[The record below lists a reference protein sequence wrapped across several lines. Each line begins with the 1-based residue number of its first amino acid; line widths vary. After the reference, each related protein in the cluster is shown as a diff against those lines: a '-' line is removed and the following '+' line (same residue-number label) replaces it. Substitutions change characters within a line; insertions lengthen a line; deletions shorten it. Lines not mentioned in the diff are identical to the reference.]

1 MALDIHPDDSK
12 TDPTVSCS
20 NCDAVCCRLTVVV
33 EATDQIAEHLVVRG
47 DNGVVTMAQGSD
59 GWCIALDRVNRS
71 CSIYTERP
79 SVCRRFVM
87 GAGYCRLERA
97 KYAAIGIP
105 LRVA

>member
-12 TDPTVSCS
+12 TDP
-20 NCDAVCCRLTVVV
+20 
-33 EATDQIAEHLVVRG
+33 IAEHLVVRG